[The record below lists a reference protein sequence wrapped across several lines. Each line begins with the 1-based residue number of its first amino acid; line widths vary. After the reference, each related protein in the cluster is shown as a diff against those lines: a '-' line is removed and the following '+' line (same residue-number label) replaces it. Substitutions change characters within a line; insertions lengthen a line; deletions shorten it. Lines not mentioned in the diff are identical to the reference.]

1 MGRCDPIVRYGALL
15 WGAMGRYGALWGSM
29 GRYGVAV
36 PLLTFRSQYAPTEAA
51 MLEIR
56 SRRIEIYSAR
66 LRLHARLSG
75 IRYVLYHFPL
85 TSAMLGI
92 ATNFTVMAAI
102 VLLSCIR
109 GGALWPQP
117 QPVPIRRLQ
126 RAPVRLVPPLS
137 PRGKQRT
144 SGSRMGT
151 RRGRRG
157 MSLKKTPLLWG
168 SPIAPMTSPMT
179 SHPMTSLVT
188 SPLLMMSQLMTSSRP
203 LMTSQPCQP
212 PPPSGSAPHVPIPDP
227 TTSTFRTIKPH
238 RCVGQRGRGG
248 GGGGGRGRQA

>member
-1 MGRCDPIVRYGALL
+1 
-15 WGAMGRYGALWGSM
+15 
-29 GRYGVAV
+29 
-36 PLLTFRSQYAPTEAA
+36 

-126 RAPVRLVPPLS
+126 RAPVRLV
-137 PRGKQRT
+137 GY
-144 SGSRMGT
+144 GEGEMWGWGGYMG
-151 RRGRRG
+151 
-157 MSLKKTPLLWG
+157 L
-168 SPIAPMTSPMT
+168 
-179 SHPMTSLVT
+179 
-188 SPLLMMSQLMTSSRP
+188 
-203 LMTSQPCQP
+203 
-212 PPPSGSAPHVPIPDP
+212 
-227 TTSTFRTIKPH
+227 
-238 RCVGQRGRGG
+238 GG
-248 GGGGGRGRQA
+248 VMG